1 MSVRWSKVSLLL
13 PVCVLAATALQADA
27 PQATRAKVEA
37 ALSGL
42 DQLARQV
49 IERQDVPGMAIAVI
63 YRDEVVYLKGFGR
76 REAGKPE
83 LVDADTVF
91 QLASMSK
98 PISSTVV
105 AALVG
110 EEEEKVGWDTR
121 IAEIDPGF
129 RLHDAYPTAEVT
141 IRDLF
146 AHRSGLWGDV
156 GNDIEWLGYSRD
168 EILGRLKLLE
178 PGGSFRARYSY
189 SNFGLTEG
197 GVAAARAAG
206 VSWEDLADAKLFRPL
221 GMRTA
226 SFRHRDFL
234 ARANRAS
241 LHVPVDGA
249 WSPKVKRNPDAQA
262 PGGGASGSA
271 RDLTQWV
278 RLQLA
283 GGKLGGT
290 PVIGSAALAETHLP
304 HILRG
309 KNPFSGEASFYGLG
323 WGIDSGRRGTH
334 WSHAGAFSAGA
345 RTGVDLLPAEQ
356 LGIVVLCNAFPSGVP
371 EGIAASFYDLVFEGK
386 PSQDWVGKW
395 NELFNNAYGAPANE
409 AAAAP
414 FAKPPAS
421 PSPALPL
428 AAYVGTYENAYVGP
442 AVVSQRSGAL
452 HLTLGPGEGI
462 TFPLQHY
469 DRDLFLFFPA
479 EETPNLPFGVR
490 FAIGPD
496 QVASA
501 VTIDAFHENGQGV
514 LVRRA
519 AD

>member
-1 MSVRWSKVSLLL
+1 MSVKV
-13 PVCVLAATALQADA
+13 D
-27 PQATRAKVEA
+27 A

-42 DQLARQV
+42 EQLAQQV
-49 IERQDVPGMAIAVI
+49 IERQHVPGMAIAVV
-63 YRDEVVYLKGFGR
+63 YRDEVVYLEGFGR

-98 PISSTVV
+98 PISATVV

-110 EEEEKVGWDTR
+110 EEKVGWDTR

-129 RLHDAYPTAEVT
+129 ALHDAYPTAEVT

-146 AHRSGLWGDV
+146 AHRSGLWGDA
-156 GNDIEWLGYSRD
+156 GNDIEALGYSRD
-168 EILGRLKLLE
+168 EILGRLKLLQ
-178 PGGSFRARYSY
+178 PGGSFRAGYLY

-206 VSWEDLADAKLFRPL
+206 MSWEDLADAKLF
-221 GMRTA
+221 
-226 SFRHRDFL
+226 FRHRDFL

-241 LHVPVDGA
+241 LHVLVDGA
-249 WSPKVKRNPDAQA
+249 WSPRVKRNPDAQA

-271 RDLTQWV
+271 RDLTPWV
-278 RLQLA
+278 RLLLA

-290 PVIGSAALAETHLP
+290 PVIGAAALAETHLP

-309 KNPFSGEASFYGLG
+309 KNPFSGEPSFYGLG
-323 WGIDSGRRGTH
+323 WGIDSGGHGTR

-386 PSQDWVGKW
+386 VSQDWVGKW
-395 NELFNNAYGAPANE
+395 NELFDKGFGAPANE

-428 AAYVGTYENAYVGP
+428 AAYAGTYENAYVGP
-442 AVVSQRSGAL
+442 AVVSQRGEVL

-462 TFPLQHY
+462 TFPLQHF

-479 EETPNLPFGVR
+479 AETPTLPSGVR

-514 LVRRA
+514 LVRISERC
-519 AD
+519 D